1 MRNMFNGT
9 FFPAGVGLVM
19 NLRWTWVNFVA
30 SVLINRLR
38 LRLRFLIN
46 IQQVEVLV

>member
-1 MRNMFNGT
+1 
-9 FFPAGVGLVM
+9 M

-38 LRLRFLIN
+38 LRLRLRFLIN

>member
-1 MRNMFNGT
+1 
-9 FFPAGVGLVM
+9 M

-30 SVLINRLR
+30 SVLINRLELRLRLR

>member
-1 MRNMFNGT
+1 M
-9 FFPAGVGLVM
+9 VM

-38 LRLRFLIN
+38 LRLRLRFLIN

>member
-1 MRNMFNGT
+1 M
-9 FFPAGVGLVM
+9 VM

-30 SVLINRLR
+30 SALINRLRLR